1 MNLNVLG
8 VIPARY
14 ASTRFPGKPL
24 AIINGKSM
32 IQRVYE
38 QAFKSRFLSRVIVAT
53 DDLRIEKHV
62 LSFGGEVMMTSAFH
76 DSGTER
82 IGEVVAS
89 IKHQNVSF
97 KYDIVVNIQGDEP
110 MLNPLQIDLAISCF
124 SDPSI
129 QISTLVKQITN
140 AEDLFNPNVVKAV
153 IDKNADA
160 LYFSRSPIPF
170 MRNQSQ
176 EEWLT
181 NGKFYKHIGLYAYS
195 TSVLTEIINLAAT
208 PLETAESLEQL
219 RWIENGFK
227 IRAVLTEFETI
238 AVDTPEDLLKLT
250 NIIC

>member
-1 MNLNVLG
+1 MDFNVLG
-8 VIPARY
+8 VIPARF

-24 AIINGKSM
+24 AFIHGKSM

-38 QAFKSRFLSRVIVAT
+38 QALKSRFLSRVIVAT
-53 DDLRIEKHV
+53 DDERIEKHV
-62 LSFGGEVMMTSAFH
+62 LSFGGEAMMTSAFH
-76 DSGTER
+76 SSGTER

-89 IKHQNVSF
+89 IRHKTVSVQF
-97 KYDIVVNIQGDEP
+97 DIVVNIQGDEP
-110 MLNPLQIDLAISCF
+110 MLNPLQIDLTISCF
-124 SDPSI
+124 SDPTI
-129 QISTLVKQITN
+129 QISTLVKLITN
-140 AEDLFNPNVVKAV
+140 TEELFDLNVVKAV

-170 MRNQSQ
+170 MRNHNQ

-181 NGKFYKHIGLYAYS
+181 NGKFYKHIGLYAYR
-195 TSVLTEIINLAAT
+195 TSVLTEINNLAAT
-208 PLETAESLEQL
+208 QLETAETLEQL

-227 IRAVLTEFETI
+227 IRTVLTEFETI